1 MNMPWRECC
10 CVGVH
15 FDDTAPCAVSVTQGL
30 KMPPPIVQVEAVLKG
45 EAPLAAS
52 LRRRLPENVLQNGQ
66 SSMTR
71 SLGPVHAG
79 IGKRAESDVFSVCE
93 RPASRV
99 SKGDMSVHELGF
111 AGFAAGTEGAGTE
124 GAGNGGFEAMEGS
137 LIEGSG
143 KALIRNGRIHLLEWR
158 PILDR
163 RVDYDDIA
171 PDAHRVNSFYSES
184 PYWSGDAEAGR
195 RWATGN
201 GVVYAVGAAPRGS
214 TASPA
219 VPNDRR
225 QGESKLRRID
235 PSVSVSFMDHVKVRE
250 AAQEWL
256 SAQVFSL
263 PLSAHA
269 GSAGTSMLPWMV
281 CLCFLGCSASSHE
294 LENARQRR

>member
-1 MNMPWRECC
+1 VNMPWRECC
-10 CVGVH
+10 CVGEHV
-15 FDDTAPCAVSVTQGL
+15 DATAPCAVSVTQGL

-45 EAPLAAS
+45 QAPLAAS
-52 LRRRLPENVLQNGQ
+52 LRRRLPENVLQNGH
-66 SSMTR
+66 SSMTS

-79 IGKRAESDVFSVCE
+79 IGKCAESDDFSVCE
-93 RPASRV
+93 RPASCAI
-99 SKGDMSVHELGF
+99 KGDMSVNELRS
-111 AGFAAGTEGAGTE
+111 AGFAAGTE

-171 PDAHRVNSFYSES
+171 PDARSVNSFYSES
-184 PYWSGDAEAGR
+184 PYWSGGAEAGR

-201 GVVYAVGAAPRGS
+201 GVFYAVGAAPRGS

-263 PLSAHA
+263 PLSSHA